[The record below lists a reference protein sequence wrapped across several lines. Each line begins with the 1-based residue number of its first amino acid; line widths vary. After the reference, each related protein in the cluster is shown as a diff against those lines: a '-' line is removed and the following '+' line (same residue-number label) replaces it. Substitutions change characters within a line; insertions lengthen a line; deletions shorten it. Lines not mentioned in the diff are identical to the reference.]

1 MSVTYATWDPTTKGS
16 AITLSN
22 GNLTAAQTSSAGSVL
37 STIGLTTGKW
47 YWEVKLTVASGN
59 PYTAVGVWS
68 GSIASY
74 NYVGQTSAG
83 WGLVTN
89 GSQLAILHNGS
100 AVNEGSTP
108 FVINDVI
115 GIALNA
121 NTGATAFYR
130 NNALIGSATVTTGTI
145 YAAIGGYGYWVTAVA
160 NFGATA
166 LKYTPPTGYN
176 TGVYT
181 GPLLGNQAKKLIR
194 QTMPTLPHIYGKI
207 TG

>member
-1 MSVTYATWDPTTKGS
+1 MSVTYATWDPASKGS
-16 AITLSN
+16 AFTLSN
-22 GNLTAAQTSSAGSVL
+22 GNLTAAQTSANGSVL

-68 GSIASY
+68 GSHSGS

-83 WGLVTN
+83 WGLMTN
-89 GSQLAILHNGS
+89 GTQLAISNNGS

-145 YAAIGGYGYWVTAVA
+145 YAAIGGSGYAVTAVA
-160 NFGATA
+160 NFGATTFA
-166 LKYTPPTGYN
+166 YTVPSGYN
-176 TGVYT
+176 AGVYT
-181 GPLLGNQAKKLIR
+181 GGMTAQQMAR
-194 QTMPTLPHIYGKI
+194 GMF
-207 TG
+207 